1 MEILHYLFKNAFKP
15 TVILLL
21 CFLVWQVINHIPTE
35 IKETRNEIKEVRN
48 EIKEVRNEIKEV
60 RNELNSKIDRIDNK
74 LDKILF
80 YLIDGDKEKLKEE

>member
-1 MEILHYLFKNAFKP
+1 MEILNYLFKNSFKP

-21 CFLVWQVINHIPTE
+21 CFLVLQVINHIPTE
-35 IKETRNEIKEVRN
+35 IKEVKN

-60 RNELNSKIDRIDNK
+60 RNELNSKIDRMEERINTK